1 MPRYVKDGRII
12 FASNKAYEILYKGQ
26 GYLPYEEEKAPQEAG
41 EQAGEEENE
50 KEPQRG
56 DTGAGTDPNGDK
68 DDYSSESMMPAELEG
83 IDPNDPMLAAKV
95 GLLSYD
101 DLKDAAKA
109 LGIPKPANTKRE
121 KLVELVIEALEA
133 KNA

>member
-26 GYLPYEEEKAPQEAG
+26 GYLPYEEEKTPQEAG
-41 EQAGEEENE
+41 EQAGEEENG
-50 KEPQRG
+50 KEPQGG
-56 DTGAGTDPNGDK
+56 DVGAGVDPE
-68 DDYSSESMMPAELEG
+68 DDYSNDLETPEL
-83 IDPNDPMLAAKV
+83 DPNDPMLAAKV
-95 GLLSYD
+95 GLLSFD
-101 DLKDAAKA
+101 ELKAKA
-109 LGIPKPANTKRE
+109 KELGIPKPSNTKRE